1 MLVCHRSTETGP
13 VTVEATYW
21 DSSGQALQAEAKLT
35 SCGPLC
41 IGVHSVVRVDV
52 VARAQGRPRAQGIER
67 GSQMTG
73 PDRQLISEAAYV
85 IGDAIGRLQ
94 VSRQRIPLRWPRLLD
109 ALNRALSAGGHSE
122 RVDLSALKTTEQL
135 AAEWGC
141 TARTVR
147 RKAEAAGARKVNG
160 WIFPEGT

>member
-1 MLVCHRSTETGP
+1 
-13 VTVEATYW
+13 
-21 DSSGQALQAEAKLT
+21 
-35 SCGPLC
+35 
-41 IGVHSVVRVDV
+41 
-52 VARAQGRPRAQGIER
+52 
-67 GSQMTG
+67 MTD

-109 ALNRALSAGGHSE
+109 ALNRTLSAGGHRE

-135 AAEWGC
+135 ATEWGC

-160 WIFPEGT
+160 WIFPEDT